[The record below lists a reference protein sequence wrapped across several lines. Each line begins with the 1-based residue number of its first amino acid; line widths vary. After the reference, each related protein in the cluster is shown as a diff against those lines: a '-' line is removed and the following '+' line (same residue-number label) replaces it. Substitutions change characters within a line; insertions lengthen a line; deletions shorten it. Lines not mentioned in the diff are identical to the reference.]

1 MSPMPAIS
9 MSGTSFCKGSSLHPA
24 HAIDASAHPNVMCH
38 ARIDNL
44 GREVLLGLRPEDV
57 EARPGGSDAV
67 LGGRVTSVLP
77 VGSDQFLGLDIE
89 GMPVYV
95 RVPKDRHH
103 RPGDLVSFCAN
114 TPRLQ
119 LFDPQTRVSLLWG
132 AGA

>member
-1 MSPMPAIS
+1 MI
-9 MSGTSFCKGSSLHPA
+9 
-24 HAIDASAHPNVMCH
+24 V
-38 ARIDNL
+38 

-57 EARPGGSDAV
+57 ESRPARATQSSAAASPRSF
-67 LGGRVTSVLP
+67 RWI
-77 VGSDQFLGLDIE
+77 DQFLGLDIE

-103 RPGDLVSFCAN
+103 RPGDLVSFWYN

-132 AGA
+132 AVA